1 MLVVRPAVSPSRE
14 DLFLAEVDYRY
25 LPVLLGCRHSG
36 VYRRQHR
43 LCRHLLV
50 LLAIGHWVVLPASVG
65 VGSSCLPCPVAKHE
79 ASVQCL
85 LLAVSN
91 DHVRSSTARHV
102 VGTAAAATLLLLL
115 FYSGYL
121 L

>member
-14 DLFLAEVDYRY
+14 DLFLAEVDYRH
-25 LPVLLGCRHSG
+25 LPVLSSCRHSD

-50 LLAIGHWVVLPASVG
+50 LLAVGRWVVLLASVG
-65 VGSSCLPCPVAKHE
+65 VGSSCRPCPVVKHE
-79 ASVQCL
+79 ASVPCL

-91 DHVRSSTARHV
+91 DHVRSSAAHHAVETAS
-102 VGTAAAATLLLLL
+102 AATLHPLF

-121 L
+121 

>member
-14 DLFLAEVDYRY
+14 DLFLAGVDYRH
-25 LPVLLGCRHSG
+25 LPVL
-36 VYRRQHR
+36 YRRQHH

-50 LLAIGHWVVLPASVG
+50 LLAVGRWVVLPASVG
-65 VGSSCLPCPVAKHE
+65 VGSSCRPCPVAKHE

-91 DHVRSSTARHV
+91 NHVRSSTARHV
-102 VGTAAAATLLLLL
+102 VGTAAAATLLLLF